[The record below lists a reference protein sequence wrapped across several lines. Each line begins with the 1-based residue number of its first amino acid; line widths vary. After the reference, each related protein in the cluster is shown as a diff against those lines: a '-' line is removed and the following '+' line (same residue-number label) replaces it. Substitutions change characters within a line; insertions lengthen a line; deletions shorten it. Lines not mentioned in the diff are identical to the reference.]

1 MSDAAATA
9 TCGKCDGGGAA
20 VAVAGG
26 VGLCVDCFR
35 AHLFGK
41 FKLAVT
47 SNAMVRPTDAVLLAF
62 SGGPASRSPV
72 IPISSPSLF
81 ISMPSLHRV
90 IWEKPCTV
98 TRDQCTTGTQ
108 FSLFFPFLI
117 SRPSLYRVIWAANLG
132 KLCTVTKDQYITS
145 RKEKGSMDTANIY
158 SVGFEPYYNLQNH
171 GLQDNQFGCFYVAS
185 LELFCY
191 DPLSVSVAAQ
201 T

>member
-1 MSDAAATA
+1 MAAAASACGGAGCRPQCSASAGGEGDAPAESMGRLSISAAAA

-47 SNAMVRPTDAVLLAF
+47 SNAMVRPTDAVLLAL

-72 IPISSPSLF
+72 LPISSPSLF

-108 FSLFFPFLI
+108 FSLFF
-117 SRPSLYRVIWAANLG
+117 SL
-132 KLCTVTKDQYITS
+132 
-145 RKEKGSMDTANIY
+145 
-158 SVGFEPYYNLQNH
+158 PY
-171 GLQDNQFGCFYVAS
+171 F
-185 LELFCY
+185 
-191 DPLSVSVAAQ
+191 
-201 T
+201 